1 MEVCSPRKNFDDEV
15 LVHRII
21 AKAWCDN
28 DDPKHKVQIN
38 HINAIRT
45 DNRPENLEWCT
56 VSYNIRDA
64 MKRNPDMQ
72 VNARKALKEVVYK
85 PILVY
90 DAKTGTFVKE
100 FPSAKEAG
108 QWLQETKG
116 AGKQVSAHISECLHG
131 KRPTCFGYKYEF
143 KDPSQTDRAVFQNSK
158 KHKANLKEK
167 RDKLVKPVYQ
177 YEYGGMLV
185 KTYQNIFKV
194 IEQNPEFVYGSL
206 QKAVTGR
213 DTKHRHHYA
222 KYSWFY
228 SEQTPEQIAE
238 YNR

>member
-90 DAKTGTFVKE
+90 DAKTGSFVKE
-100 FPSAKEAG
+100 FPSTKEAG

-116 AGKQVSAHISECLHG
+116 AGKGVSAHISHCLHG
-131 KRPTCFGYKYEF
+131 IRNVCYGYKYEF
-143 KDPSQTDRAVFQNSK
+143 KDPSQADRAVYKDSK
-158 KHKANLKEK
+158 RHKTNLKEK
-167 RDKLVKPVYQ
+167 RAKLVKPVYQ
-177 YEYGGMLV
+177 YEYDGTLV
-185 KTYQNIFKV
+185 KTYQNIYKV
-194 IEQNPEFVYGSL
+194 IEYNPEFVYGSL
-206 QKAVTGR
+206 HNAVQGSTRNKTHFYKG
-213 DTKHRHHYA
+213 Y
-222 KYSWFY
+222 YWFFNKCNK
-228 SEQTPEQIAE
+228 IK
-238 YNR
+238 